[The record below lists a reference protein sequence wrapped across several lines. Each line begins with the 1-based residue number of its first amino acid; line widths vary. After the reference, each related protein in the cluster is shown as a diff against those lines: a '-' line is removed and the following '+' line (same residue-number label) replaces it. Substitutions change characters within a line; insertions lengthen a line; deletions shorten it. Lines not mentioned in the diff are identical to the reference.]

1 MAYSRLTPPSLIS
14 ERIGTLSGAIWS
26 YSSADTLGTVSA
38 INYINNAYE
47 LGMRAGDMVLHV
59 DTTSGVSNL
68 LTVQSGATTGTAS
81 GATTDTAGYAAGDS
95 TVTLASAGTGTI
107 IIGDVIKFGNDP
119 DSEYVVTSGDS
130 DVSNGGSVSFTPVL
144 VTAIGT
150 TATPIYVQSNV
161 LNLSP
166 QSTGGG
172 EVLTAAKT
180 LVAGDSGKTF
190 FLNLAGGFAV
200 TLPSPVL
207 GLKFKFVVST
217 APTTAYTV
225 VTASSANIIHGQVSS
240 AEDAAGSVATAASA
254 DTISFVASKAIKG
267 DYVEVESDGTS
278 WFVSGMCNVQDGITT
293 TQAS

>member
-59 DTTSGVSNL
+59 DTTSGVTNQL
-68 LTVQSGATTGTAS
+68 FVQSGATTGTAS
-81 GATTDTAGYAAGDS
+81 GATTNTTGYAAGVS

-107 IIGDVIKFGNDP
+107 IIGDVIKYGNDP
-119 DSEYVVTSGDS
+119 DSEYVVTAGDA
-130 DVSNGGSVSFTPVL
+130 DVSNGGTVSFTPAL

-150 TATPIYVQSNV
+150 VATPIYVQSNV

-190 FLNLAGGFAV
+190 YLNLAGGFTV
-200 TLPSPVL
+200 TLPAPLL
-207 GLKFKFVVST
+207 GLNFEFIVKT
-217 APTTAYTV
+217 APTTAYIIAT
-225 VTASSANIIHGQVSS
+225 SGGANIMCGGVN
-240 AEDAAGSVATAASA
+240 ELEVDTGDDGPYDTDADVLN
-254 DTISFVASKAIKG
+254 FVASVAVQG
-267 DYVEVESDGTS
+267 DFVQMRCDGTN
-278 WFVSGMCNVQDGITT
+278 WYFYGQTNADGGVTT
-293 TQAS
+293 ATT